1 MLTGAKAQGLDS
13 KSYFWEDQLFLCTHF
28 YPTAESDLS
37 SSEKCQASNKWK
49 LINFYNVTITEE
61 TKCL

>member
-37 SSEKCQASNKWK
+37 SSEKCQASNK
-49 LINFYNVTITEE
+49 
-61 TKCL
+61 